1 MITFLEPTVS
11 QAFSDNRAL
20 LVDVITRAFAADPP
34 SRWLYPNDR
43 DYWRYFPRFVEA
55 FGGSAIDYG
64 TAEISADGGAAAL
77 WLPPGA
83 HPDEA
88 AVGALL
94 EESVDPAR
102 IETAFSLFEKMAGHH
117 PSGPHWYLPLI
128 GVAPGYQGQ
137 GYGSV
142 LLAHAVARC
151 DRDELPA
158 YLEST
163 SPRSVALYRRHGFE
177 VIAEIREGSAP
188 PIYPMVRKPRDPQ
201 ILKSSNPKILRS

>member
-1 MITFLEPTVS
+1 MITFLEPTIS
-11 QAFSDNRAL
+11 RASSDERAL

-34 SRWLYPNDR
+34 SRWLYPDDR
-43 DYWRYFPRFVEA
+43 EYWRFFPRFVEV

-64 TAEISADGGAAAL
+64 TADMAADAGAAAL

-88 AVGALL
+88 ALGALL

-102 IETAFSLFEKMAGHH
+102 IETAFSLFERMAGHH
-117 PSGPHWYLPLI
+117 PAGPHWYLPLI
-128 GVAPGYQGQ
+128 GVAPGYQGR
-137 GYGSV
+137 GHGSR
-142 LLAHAVARC
+142 LLEYAVARC
-151 DRDELPA
+151 DRDHLPA

-163 SPRSVALYRRHGFE
+163 SPRSVPLYRRHGFE

-188 PIYPMVRKPRDPQ
+188 SIFPMVRKPRDPQ
-201 ILKSSNPKILRS
+201 ILKS